1 MYNNCK
7 QFYKCMFRY
16 LYHAYQNNLPHSLSY
31 LNNFVI
37 KCHTFFGFIFSY
49 IVAPQENYSWHV
61 NYFASFFVFSLSL
74 SILLGLVDA
83 AVDAASQA
91 GVFVCCMANL

>member
-1 MYNNCK
+1 M
-7 QFYKCMFRY
+7 
-16 LYHAYQNNLPHSLSY
+16 
-31 LNNFVI
+31 
-37 KCHTFFGFIFSY
+37 
-49 IVAPQENYSWHV
+49 
-61 NYFASFFVFSLSL
+61 NYFASFFVFSL